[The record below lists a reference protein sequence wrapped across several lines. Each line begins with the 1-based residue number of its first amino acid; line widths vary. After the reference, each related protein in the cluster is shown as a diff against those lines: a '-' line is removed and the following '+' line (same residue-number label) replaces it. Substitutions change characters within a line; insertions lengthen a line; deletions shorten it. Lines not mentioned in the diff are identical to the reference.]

1 MVLMILPIAAAAILF
16 VALFFFMKN
25 YFKFD
30 KNFYI
35 SFFLIFIMFVS
46 INLLMSDIKF
56 GSGPD
61 TNSIAFKP
69 GELTITDPKAE
80 YYVFFTKGKMDF
92 TKLSAGVGNHLIDCY
107 TVIGKSVIYIRPD
120 VPTRILLYPTFGLIK
135 LPNGMRY
142 IPFFR
147 NFYPNSAFKDDKPA
161 INIKVNII
169 FGLVEI
175 TEEDPSRY

>member
-1 MVLMILPIAAAAILF
+1 MVLMIVPIAAATLLG
-16 VALFFFMKN
+16 VALFLFLKS

-35 SFFLIFIMFVS
+35 AFGIMLLIIISLNFLA
-46 INLLMSDIKF
+46 SDIRF
-56 GSGPD
+56 GTGPD
-61 TNSIAFKP
+61 TNSLFVKP
-69 GELTITDPKAE
+69 GELVVYDPKSE
-80 YYVFFTKGKMDF
+80 YYVFFTKGKIDF
-92 TKLSAGVGNHLIDCY
+92 TKLAPGAGNHLIDCY
-107 TVIGKSVIYIRPD
+107 AYFGKATVFIRPD

-147 NFYPNSAFKDDKPA
+147 NFYPNQAFKEDKPA
-161 INIKVNII
+161 IDIKINIM
-169 FGLVEI
+169 FGFVEV

>member
-1 MVLMILPIAAAAILF
+1 MLMILPIAAASILIL
-16 VALFFFMKN
+16 ALFFFMKS

-35 SFFLIFIMFVS
+35 SFFVLFIIIIS
-46 INLLMSDIKF
+46 INLIMSDIKF
-56 GSGPD
+56 GTGPD

-69 GELTITDPKAE
+69 GELTITDPKTE
-80 YYVFFTKGKMDF
+80 YYVFFTKGRMDF
-92 TKLSAGVGNHLIDCY
+92 TKLSPGAGNHLIDCY
-107 TVIGKSVIYIRPD
+107 TVIGKTTVYIRPD

-147 NFYPNSAFKDDKPA
+147 NFYPNKAFKEDTPA
-161 INIKVNII
+161 IDIKINII
-169 FGLVEI
+169 FGVVDI

>member
-1 MVLMILPIAAAAILF
+1 MIVPIAAATLLA
-16 VALFFFMKN
+16 VALFFFLRN

-35 SFFLIFIMFVS
+35 SFAVIAAILIS
-46 INLLMSDIKF
+46 INFLMSDIRF

-61 TNSIAFKP
+61 TNSIIFKP
-69 GELTITDPKAE
+69 GELVIYDPKAE
-80 YYVFFTKGKMDF
+80 YYVFFTKGRMDF
-92 TKLSAGVGNHLIDCY
+92 TKLAPGAGNHLIDCY
-107 TVIGKSVIYIRPD
+107 TVFGKTTIFIRPD

-142 IPFFR
+142 LPFFR
-147 NFYPNSAFKDDKPA
+147 NFYPNRAFKEDKPA
-161 INIKVNII
+161 IDIKINIM

-175 TEEDPSRY
+175 TEDDPSRY